1 MKQFMKYQI
10 SSKVRAM
17 EDSKRA
23 QLTEDVKRQIA
34 KSTEELKAILELK
47 TLPDEMSKAVEALQ
61 VFLYQIVCL

>member
-1 MKQFMKYQI
+1 
-10 SSKVRAM
+10 M

-34 KSTEELKAILELK
+34 KSTEELKAILKLK

-61 VFLYQIVCL
+61 VFLFQIVCF

>member
-1 MKQFMKYQI
+1 
-10 SSKVRAM
+10 M

-47 TLPDEMSKAVEALQ
+47 TLPDEMSKAFEALQ
-61 VFLYQIVCL
+61 VIFLRFSAS

>member
-1 MKQFMKYQI
+1 MKQFMEYQI

-17 EDSKRA
+17 EDSKLA

-47 TLPDEMSKAVEALQ
+47 TLPDEMSKAFEALQ
-61 VFLYQIVCL
+61 VIFLRFSAS

>member
-23 QLTEDVKRQIA
+23 QLTEDVKLQIA

-61 VFLYQIVCL
+61 VIFFRLSAS

>member
-1 MKQFMKYQI
+1 
-10 SSKVRAM
+10 M

-23 QLTEDVKRQIA
+23 QLTEDVKLQIA

-61 VFLYQIVCL
+61 VIFLRLSAS